1 MSMRLTE
8 LNFDAWIEHAFAP
21 EVRSQGNAWYFD
33 DDPPWWDPPASAAVD
48 HITRLF
54 SDPQPPLKWF
64 ADSQIAQGLTY
75 LFSISATGGKDWL
88 SDPRVPVDKRLACVK
103 SIFTLFERLFA
114 PRCSADLSFMS
125 RVAGAPLNTVCYM
138 WWDEFIAIA
147 HPDDPHHQALHD
159 AALDVMEQTL
169 RLPSIACQ
177 ESALH
182 GLGHW
187 HLQFPERSETII
199 DGYLAENAQ
208 RDPRLQLYAR
218 SAKSGCVL

>member
-1 MSMRLTE
+1 MRLTD
-8 LNFDAWIEHAFAP
+8 LDFDSWIEHAFAP
-21 EVRSQGNAWYFD
+21 EVRVGRPAWYFD
-33 DDPPWWDPPASAAVD
+33 DDCPWWDPPAAIAVD

-54 SDPQPPLKWF
+54 SDPEPPLAWF

-88 SDPRVPVDKRLACVK
+88 SDPSVATDKRLACVR
-103 SIFTLFERLFA
+103 SIFSLFAHLFA
-114 PRCSADLSFMS
+114 PRCSADLAFMS
-125 RVAGAPLNTVCYM
+125 TVAGAPLNTVCYM

-147 HPDDPHHQALHD
+147 HPGDPHYHVLHE
-159 AALDVMEQTL
+159 AALDVMDGTL

-177 ESALH
+177 EAALH

-187 HLQFPERSETII
+187 HLQFPGRCEAII

-218 SAKSGCVL
+218 SARSGCVL